1 MLNHLIS
8 AVASKQRSSSRGLH
22 FHRCY
27 RLYQFQNIAIPVPQ
41 ISLSLLFI
49 RKVERASSLYL
60 FARQ

>member
-49 RKVERASSLYL
+49 PKVERAS
-60 FARQ
+60 